1 MSNFGYY
8 IFALVLLVVG
18 IMVVKKV
25 TTCLF
30 KATRNIIIF
39 QGFFL
44 LYNKSI
50 PNIKY
55 LEYFS

>member
-30 KATRNIIIF
+30 KATVAIVLVAILAIAYWYW
-39 QGFFL
+39 L
-44 LYNKSI
+44 C
-50 PNIKY
+50 
-55 LEYFS
+55 